1 MEKSR
6 HAVHDC
12 GYHIVLRASFDRD
25 IFTLPPGEV
34 GGHISSDILDAVSG
48 VALQGVELI
57 TAKVFGHAMYINVK
71 ISPDTGVKTYVDRIK
86 RKTARV
92 LKNTYPLFSTRVSS
106 IWSRTH
112 YVWTEGSVDMDE
124 IFSYATAVKGE
135 KDEK

>member
-25 IFTLPPGEV
+25 IFTLPPVAGR
-34 GGHISSDILDAVSG
+34 GDIASDILDTVSG
-48 VALQGVELI
+48 VALPGVELI

-71 ISPDTGVKTYVDRIK
+71 ISPDTGVKTYVDRVK
-86 RKTARV
+86 RKTARM
-92 LKNTYPLFSTRVSS
+92 LKDSYPLFTTRVSS
-106 IWSRTH
+106 VWSRTH

-124 IFSYATAVKGE
+124 IFSYATAIKGD